1 MAKKIKCDQLHTL
14 VNQLIMLGANLATT
28 VLGGLLGP
36 EMAGLSLEV
45 RTAMTE
51 LEDINK
57 RLIWD
62 DLVEKGEYIKI
73 GHRIADLRKIVQ
85 KGKEKLGKAHWLA
98 PSLPVDTRVTE
109 TQTLRT
115 VFWGQSVMFYAG
127 FLGPTIY
134 NSLKPGHDLK
144 NQFIV
149 PGIAH
154 GTICSDFEGDFVDNN
169 AANRDNL
176 SFRISSIFESA
187 RQQRQTMFKGLY
199 KGLVTEPGQSSA
211 TAMWLKTRDW
221 IGPRSVLEDM
231 KDISA
236 MEE

>member
-1 MAKKIKCDQLHTL
+1 MYLLGLIPQIISAFTLQVDMAKKIKCDQLHTL

-85 KGKEKLGKAHWLA
+85 KGKEKLGKPIGWPPLCPLILGSKKRKPFA
-98 PSLPVDTRVTE
+98 PFSGVNLLCSTLDSLDP
-109 TQTLRT
+109 
-115 VFWGQSVMFYAG
+115 
-127 FLGPTIY
+127 P
-134 NSLKPGHDLK
+134 
-144 NQFIV
+144 
-149 PGIAH
+149 
-154 GTICSDFEGDFVDNN
+154 
-169 AANRDNL
+169 
-176 SFRISSIFESA
+176 SI
-187 RQQRQTMFKGLY
+187 
-199 KGLVTEPGQSSA
+199 
-211 TAMWLKTRDW
+211 TA
-221 IGPRSVLEDM
+221 
-231 KDISA
+231 
-236 MEE
+236 